1 MKKLCTLGQTVHSPL
16 FFRKIIEIE
25 HFALR
30 AAILDECQT
39 YLGGEGGL
47 GGSEKNIGT
56 VNNLTL
62 GQVRDFKILEVDALV
77 LLFMVIFTYIVK
89 KNWYADFIRG
99 IN

>member
-1 MKKLCTLGQTVHSPL
+1 M
-16 FFRKIIEIE
+16 
-25 HFALR
+25 
-30 AAILDECQT
+30 
-39 YLGGEGGL
+39 

>member
-1 MKKLCTLGQTVHSPL
+1 M
-16 FFRKIIEIE
+16 
-25 HFALR
+25 
-30 AAILDECQT
+30 
-39 YLGGEGGL
+39 
-47 GGSEKNIGT
+47 GGSEKNRGT

-89 KNWYADFIRG
+89 KNWYADFKRG